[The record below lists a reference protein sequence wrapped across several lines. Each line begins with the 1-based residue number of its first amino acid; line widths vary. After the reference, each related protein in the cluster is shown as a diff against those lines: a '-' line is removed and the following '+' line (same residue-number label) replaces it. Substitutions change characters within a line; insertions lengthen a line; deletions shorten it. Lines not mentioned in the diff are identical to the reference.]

1 MITKSSKA
9 ILALI
14 AVPATALLSACSGGG
29 GSGGAGTVPV
39 TAATQPAAKAPA
51 TVKLLIPP
59 APQGSNAR
67 SVRPAYVSPY
77 TNGVAT
83 WAYAV
88 GTAQPTAPTTTAN
101 VSSGSSICTSNSD
114 GSRTCSIPIMAPP
127 GNDEITLSAY
137 DKAPLNGTPQGNLLS
152 TGTANDVTIVANTT
166 NVIPLT
172 LDGVPATLALGP
184 QLNAVAT
191 GQSQQLTLYVNALDA
206 DGNIIVDPGSFTTPI
221 NLTLADAG
229 DTVTLGTTQIA
240 SPSTTS
246 IAVTYSGQDDT
257 YATITASATGAQS
270 ASIQFAPLNISPL
283 NLSAAPSQAQT
294 VSISDYNF
302 SGAVSATGST
312 CASVS
317 PASATPTSTG
327 AAIAFTVTAAGS
339 EGACTIQFS
348 ANSGNITYALPV
360 SVTSTVGSVS
370 VPGQPVDDWST
381 FAHDQLRTGLETNT
395 TGITKATVSSL
406 SLAWTQSIDAA
417 CGKNATVAVAY
428 ASPLVVNGVVY
439 VVSMCGNAY
448 AINGLN
454 GNIIWGPVSVVSQL
468 GQGCNYAATGTGA
481 GCDRGTPVLVG
492 NTLIVPVWG
501 FQTGT
506 CAYDSNTNQVVC
518 TPSGGQEQGGQ
529 LVALNASTGAVVWA
543 TTPLANGVFRGEP
556 LVLNG
561 TVYEGVAGGD
571 TQAGCIQGGMIAFNE
586 STGAQESPIF
596 HTTTVANDGGGSW
609 SAMST
614 DGSSIYAGTGNT
626 CSGPTSP
633 QETALGVND
642 YEDSVVVLNPATL
655 AVEWSAPARAN
666 FLYDNDV
673 GGGEMIWENNLYFY
687 GKNAVLYDYNTESE
701 QLQWSA
707 SLASVDGDGG
717 YGVPTTDGN
726 AIVVTGGY
734 TTLSPRTSTL
744 EAFSPASGTQL
755 WYKQSEVDGIYGYA
769 AMLPGIAFAS
779 IDGTIYAMDSSSGA
793 TLWTSS
799 VSASSF
805 AAPVVVPS
813 GVYYIDYNG
822 NVYGYKLP
830 QAYAG
835 DGSTRRIAWT
845 AHIRPLQ
852 HFAHRGTIWRDN
864 D

>member
-1 MITKSSKA
+1 MNIKSTNA
-9 ILALI
+9 TLALC
-14 AVPATALLSACSGGG
+14 AALAMALVSACSGGSSASGTGIVPLTG
-29 GSGGAGTVPV
+29 G
-39 TAATQPAAKAPA
+39 TQPPAKAPA
-51 TVKLLIPP
+51 TIKLLIPP
-59 APQGSNAR
+59 APHGNSSR
-67 SVRPAYVSPY
+67 GMRPTYVSPY
-77 TNGVAT
+77 TSGVAT

-88 GTAQPTAPTTTAN
+88 GTVQPTQPTATAN
-101 VSSGSSICTSNSD
+101 VSSGSNICASNND
-114 GSRTCSIPIMAPP
+114 GSRTCTIPIVAPP

-137 DKAPLNGTPQGNLLS
+137 DQAPQNGTPQGKLLS
-152 TGTANDVTIVANTT
+152 TGTANNVTILANTT

-191 GQSQQLTLYVNALDA
+191 GQSQQLALYVNALDA

-221 NLTLADAG
+221 NVTLADAG

-240 SPSTTS
+240 APSTTS
-246 IAVTYSGQDDT
+246 IAVTYNGQSDT
-257 YATITASATGAQS
+257 YATITASASGARS
-270 ASIQFAPLNISPL
+270 ASIQFAPLNVRPST
-283 NLSAAPSQAQT
+283 LSLAPSQQQT
-294 VSISDYNF
+294 VTVSDYNI
-302 SGAVSATGST
+302 SGAVSAAGST

-317 PASATPTSTG
+317 PASATPASAG
-327 AAIAFTVTAAGS
+327 AAVTFTVTAANATGS
-339 EGACTIQFS
+339 CTIAIS

-360 SVTSTVGSVS
+360 SVTSTVGSVT

-381 FAHDQLRTGLETNT
+381 FAHDQQRTGLETNT

-448 AINGLN
+448 ALN
-454 GNIIWGPVSVVSQL
+454 GSNGDIIWGPVSVVSQP
-468 GQGCNYAATGTGA
+468 GQGCNYAATGSGA

-506 CAYDSNTNQVVC
+506 CAYNPNINQVVC

-529 LVALNASTGAVVWA
+529 LIALNASTGAVVWA

-561 TVYEGVAGGD
+561 TVYQGVAGGD
-571 TQAGCIQGGMIAFNE
+571 TQAGCIQGGMVAFNE
-586 STGAQESPIF
+586 STGAQEAPIF
-596 HTTTVANDGGGSW
+596 HTTSVANDGGGSW

-614 DGSSIYAGTGNT
+614 DGSSLYAGTGNT

-633 QETALGVND
+633 QETAMGVND

-673 GGGEMIWENNLYFY
+673 GGGELIWENNLYFY
-687 GKNAVLYDYNTESE
+687 GKNAILYDYNTQSE
-701 QLQWSA
+701 QLLWSS
-707 SLASVDGDGG
+707 SLASIDGDGG

-744 EAFSPASGTQL
+744 EAFSPANGTQL
-755 WYKQSEVDGIYGYA
+755 WYKQSQADGIYGYA

-779 IDGTIYAMDSSSGA
+779 IDGTINAIDSSSGA
-793 TLWTSS
+793 VLWKSS
-799 VSASSF
+799 VSAASF

-830 QAYAG
+830 QTYTG
-835 DGSTRRIAWT
+835 DGSTRRVAWT

-852 HFAHRGTIWRDN
+852 RFAHRGTIWRDSN
-864 D
+864 